1 MICLNKTENRI
12 MFQIKA
18 EYYIVLLKPETMEL
32 LGSTKSKINKYKNDE
47 NVPYL
52 KFTAVLLIH

>member
-1 MICLNKTENRI
+1 MICLNKTE
-12 MFQIKA
+12 IKV
-18 EYYIVLLKPETMEL
+18 EYYIMVSIPETMEL